1 MKRRPIEVYSYKG
14 GQRRGWLKGLLALI
28 LAGVLLFTACLVC
41 VLAGSHSDVE
51 DDADVMVILGCM
63 VYPWGPSILL
73 QDRLNTALAYL
84 EEHPDV
90 TVVVTGGKGD
100 DEHLSE
106 AQAMHDYLVEHGIDS
121 NQIILEDKAAN
132 THENLIFTAELL
144 EEMDIDTEQEFV
156 VVSNGFHLTRT
167 RILWERVF
175 GTDENLNTLAAP
187 SSHLPSRL
195 KMYVREPLALIKS
208 FVFDR

>member
-1 MKRRPIEVYSYKG
+1 MKRSRIEVYSYKG
-14 GQRRGWLKGLLALI
+14 GQNKSWLKALI
-28 LAGVLLFTACLVC
+28 AAFLACVLLFTACFVC
-41 VLAGSHSDVE
+41 VMAGSHSEIE
-51 DDADVMVILGCM
+51 DEADVMIILGCM

-73 QDRLNTALAYL
+73 QDRLDTAL
-84 EEHPDV
+84 EHLDSNPNM

-100 DEHLSE
+100 DEHKSE
-106 AQAMHDYLVEHGIDS
+106 AQAMHDYLVEHGIS
-121 NQIILEDKAAN
+121 SEQIILEDKAAN
-132 THENLIFTAELL
+132 THENLIFSRALL
-144 EEMDIDTEQEFV
+144 EELGYDTEQEFLL
-156 VVSNGFHLTRT
+156 VSNGFHLTRS

-175 GTDENLNTLAAP
+175 GTDDNLNTLAAP

>member
-1 MKRRPIEVYSYKG
+1 MKHRAIEVYSYKG
-14 GQRRGWLKGLLALI
+14 GQRRGWLKALFALI
-28 LAGVLLFTACLVC
+28 LAGVLLFTACFIC
-41 VLAGSHSDVE
+41 VMAGSHSEIE
-51 DDADVMVILGCM
+51 DDADMMVILGCM

-73 QDRLNTALAYL
+73 QDRLDTALAYL
-84 EEHPDV
+84 EEHPDIP
-90 TVVVTGGKGD
+90 VVVTGGKGD

-106 AQAMHDYLVEHGIDS
+106 AQAMHDYLVEHGVDS
-121 NQIILEDKAAN
+121 AQILLEDKAAN
-132 THENLIFTAELL
+132 TYENLIFTAELL
-144 EEMDIDTEQEFV
+144 EELEIDTNREFV

-208 FVFDR
+208 FAFDR

>member
-1 MKRRPIEVYSYKG
+1 MKRSRIEVYSYKG
-14 GQRRGWLKGLLALI
+14 SQSRTWLKALVAAVLAC
-28 LAGVLLFTACLVC
+28 VLLFTACFAC
-41 VLAGSHSDVE
+41 VMFGSHSEME

-73 QDRLNTALAYL
+73 QDRLDTAL
-84 EEHPDV
+84 EHLQTKPDM
-90 TVVVTGGKGD
+90 TIVVTGGKGD
-100 DEHLSE
+100 DEHKSE
-106 AQAMHDYLVEHGIDS
+106 AQTMHDYLVEHGVS
-121 NQIILEDKAAN
+121 SEQIILEDKAAN
-132 THENLIFTAELL
+132 THENLIFSKELL
-144 EEMDIDTEQEFV
+144 EELGYDTQQEFLL
-156 VVSNGFHLTRT
+156 VSNGFHLTRS

>member
-1 MKRRPIEVYSYKG
+1 MKRSRIEVYSYKG
-14 GQRRGWLKGLLALI
+14 GQRGSWLKALI
-28 LAGVLLFTACLVC
+28 AAVLAGVLIFTACFVC
-41 VLAGSHSDVE
+41 VMVGSHSEIE
-51 DDADVMVILGCM
+51 DDSDVMVILGCM

-73 QDRLNTALAYL
+73 QDRLDTALDYL
-84 EEHPDV
+84 EEHPDM

-100 DEHLSE
+100 DEHKSE
-106 AQAMHDYLVEHGIDS
+106 AQAMHDYLVEHGFAS
-121 NQIILEDKAAN
+121 EQIILEDQAAN
-132 THENLIFTAELL
+132 THENLIFSKKLL
-144 EEMDIDTEQEFV
+144 EELGYDTRQEV
-156 VVSNGFHLTRT
+156 LLVSNGFHLTRS

>member
-1 MKRRPIEVYSYKG
+1 MKRSRIEVCSYKG
-14 GQRRGWLKGLLALI
+14 GRNSIWLKAVIAGI
-28 LAGVLLFTACLVC
+28 LACVLLFTACFVC
-41 VLAGSHSDVE
+41 VMAGSHSEIE

-73 QDRLNTALAYL
+73 QDRLDTALAHL
-84 EEHPDV
+84 ETNPDM

-100 DEHLSE
+100 DEHKSE
-106 AQAMHDYLVEHGIDS
+106 AQAMHDYLVEHGFPTA
-121 NQIILEDKAAN
+121 QIILEDRAAN
-132 THENLIFTAELL
+132 THENLIFSRDLL
-144 EEMDIDTEQEFV
+144 KDLGYNTEQEFLL
-156 VVSNGFHLTRT
+156 VSNGFHLTRS

-175 GTDENLNTLAAP
+175 GTDDNLNTLAAP